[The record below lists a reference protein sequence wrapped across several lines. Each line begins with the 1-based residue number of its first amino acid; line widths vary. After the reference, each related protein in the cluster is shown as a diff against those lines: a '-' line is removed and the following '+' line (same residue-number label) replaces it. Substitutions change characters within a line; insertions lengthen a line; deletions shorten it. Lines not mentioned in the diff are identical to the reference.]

1 MSEVASVFA
10 VEAIKDASKEL
21 CESKNN
27 IFEACNDGLNQ
38 AKELLELTQTE
49 KDTSYTL
56 LNVAKNVEFVKHS
69 IVIGLEA
76 ELAEAT
82 MELVA
87 ASPNPIAMVAIG
99 ARIADIEAKLVSA
112 RQEYAEAVQHR
123 EAMERR
129 YELAIKAVNIAKDR
143 YDNLQMNFETHKR
156 EIESLVDTGY
166 MRLNNAYNDLSEY
179 LLRISPPVREYV
191 NKWFTEKPQENTV
204 IRPDSIKEKLDVNE
218 NVIDTILVHLYATD
232 IAFRGNVDNYCE
244 EMKFGNKD
252 GVELKIKKYM
262 VGRLCEE
269 IVIRTFKPIS
279 KKIDTQKRESLPDG
293 RYTKVDMVVYGLT
306 HPIILGRG
314 EGMGARDGGSFAVE
328 VKSGQASYLYQQ
340 INHMELQAYGHQGYD
355 ASCVI
360 CTRDIHD
367 LSAEKE
373 NELRTK
379 LREAGSPIIGML
391 PRKEELD
398 QRCINFVKGK
408 VNHV

>member
-38 AKELLELTQTE
+38 AKELLELTQRE
-49 KDTSYTL
+49 KDASYTL
-56 LNVAKNVEFVKHS
+56 LNIAKNVELVKHS
-69 IVIGLEA
+69 IVIGLEL

-82 MELVA
+82 MELA
-87 ASPNPIAMVAIG
+87 AVSPNPIAMAAVA
-99 ARIADIEAKLVSA
+99 ARIADIETKLVSA
-112 RQEYAEAVQHR
+112 RQEYAEAVKHR
-123 EAMERR
+123 EAMEKR
-129 YELAIKAVNIAKDR
+129 YELAIKAVDIAKDR
-143 YDNLQMNFETHKR
+143 YDNLQMNFESYKR
-156 EIESLVDTGY
+156 EIEMLVDSGY
-166 MRLNNAYNDLSEY
+166 MRLNNAYNDLSSY
-179 LLRISPPVREYV
+179 LLRISPTVREDV

-204 IRPDSIKEKLDVNE
+204 VRPDNIKEKLDVNE
-218 NVIDTILVHLYATD
+218 NVVDTILVHLYATD
-232 IAFRGNVDNYCE
+232 IAFRENVDNYCE
-244 EMKFGNKD
+244 EMKLGNKD

-293 RYTKVDMVVYGLT
+293 RYTKVDMIVYGLT

-314 EGMGARDGGSFAVE
+314 EGMGARAGGSLAVE

-340 INHMELQAYGHQGYD
+340 INHMQLQAYGHQDYD

-367 LSAEKE
+367 LSEEKE